1 MLKSQTITRETR
13 KADVALTK
21 SMGLPK
27 SIPAPGSQFGVLVDF
42 DDYAEIP
49 ERLEQLAHLLRAELR
64 HAKTATMAHD
74 AVLLLQDAMMRGVN
88 LAEERVK
95 RHRAKLR
102 ALRREN
108 RKAGRG
114 EGEGR

>member
-27 SIPAPGSQFGVLVDF
+27 SIPAPSSRITIQIDF
-42 DDYAEIP
+42 DDYADLPEIM
-49 ERLEQLAHLLRAELR
+49 EQWAHLLRAELR
-64 HAKTATMAHD
+64 RVHTATMAHD

>member
-13 KADVALTK
+13 KADAALTK

-27 SIPAPGSQFGVLVDF
+27 SLPAPGSKITLQIDF
-42 DDYAEIP
+42 DDYADLPEIM
-49 ERLEQLAHLLRAELR
+49 EQWAHTFRAEFR
-64 HAKTATMAHD
+64 RIHTATQAHD
-74 AVLLLQDAMMRGVN
+74 ALLILQDAMFRGVN
-88 LAEERVK
+88 IAEERIK
-95 RHRAKLR
+95 KHRAKLR